1 MQDKLVEAHARLS
14 ALKMQ
19 LPDTSMVEDRYVR
32 EFHEIVQILEQAS
45 GCDLGEYRVPSAEVA
60 LHPAGG
66 NTSNGGSNGHDGGNG
81 HSGSGGSVNGHDGAA
96 MCALE
101 PACERH
107 RLLLGID
114 GVLAFFG
121 IQATPPRN

>member
-1 MQDKLVEAHARLS
+1 MQEKLLEAHARLS

-32 EFHEIVQILEQAS
+32 EFHDIVHILEQAS
-45 GCDLGEYRVPSAEVA
+45 GCDLGEYRVPSAEVVLREA
-60 LHPAGG
+60 GNGGDGNGNGGHGNDASHGAGG
-66 NTSNGGSNGHDGGNG
+66 
-81 HSGSGGSVNGHDGAA
+81 NGHDGAA

-121 IQATPPRN
+121 VQATPPRL

>member
-32 EFHEIVQILEQAS
+32 EFHEIVQILEMAS

-60 LHPAGG
+60 MHPAG
-66 NTSNGGSNGHDGGNG
+66 SNGGASGNGHDG
-81 HSGSGGSVNGHDGAA
+81 SA
-96 MCALE
+96 MCPLE

-121 IQATPPRN
+121 IQATPPRL

>member
-14 ALKMQ
+14 ALKIQ

-32 EFHEIVQILEQAS
+32 EFHEIVQILEMAS

-66 NTSNGGSNGHDGGNG
+66 NCSNGGSNG

-96 MCALE
+96 MCPLE

-107 RLLLGID
+107 RLLLGIN

-121 IQATPPRN
+121 IQATPPRF